1 MFPSVQLK
9 KTILLRLSKILSL
22 SSVTSRSK
30 AQELIKNGDIKVN
43 DQVINK
49 NVLIDVNSKIQ
60 VKDKTIKVDISTKL
74 WGIYKPK
81 NIFCNTEKDYIY
93 EEKIHFNKMIEEKKL
108 IDTHNNNNN
117 NNENNN
123 ENNNVLGVYNKYL
136 NEEENYKVLSSCNK
150 MKHINSDNNL
160 LSINSY
166 KYNNLIE
173 KRKKNKEKNVFVSEL
188 RKIPSTCKNTNIIT
202 YNKLNMNIYDYIKKQ
217 NMLYEKK
224 NQITNYIPEHLIIIN
239 SLNSSSEGLLLLTN
253 DGDFA
258 NNLKDI
264 KNNILTTYLIK
275 VQENL
280 CIDQI
285 KLLNKGCIINNQH
298 IYPINIDIIKSKHT
312 SKWIKFTYVEKS
324 HNDLHYLFSKYNITI
339 RKCKRFSFGPYKYSD
354 INTQFLMPLK
364 IHSTFHSFITTHKSK
379 LILSHPKG
387 NIIKQKNQNKFLFI
401 NDYLKN
407 SLVQDRH
414 DIIK

>member
-22 SSVTSRSK
+22 SSVTSRNK

-43 DQVINK
+43 NQVINQ
-49 NVLIDVNSKIQ
+49 NVFIDVNSKIQ
-60 VKDKTIKVDISTKL
+60 VKDKPIQVDICTKL

-81 NIFCNTEKDYIY
+81 HIFCNTEKDYTY

-108 IDTHNNNNN
+108 LDTHNNNNN
-117 NNENNN
+117 NNLLCVNNN
-123 ENNNVLGVYNKYL
+123 NLNK
-136 NEEENYKVLSSCNK
+136 EENYKILSPSNK
-150 MKHINSDNNL
+150 MKHINRDNNL
-160 LSINSY
+160 LNVNSN
-166 KYNNLIE
+166 KYNYLVE
-173 KRKKNKEKNVFVSEL
+173 KGQNNKDRNFFLSEL
-188 RKIPSTCKNTNIIT
+188 PKERSTCKHTNIIT

-224 NQITNYIPEHLIIIN
+224 NHITNYIPEHLIIIN
-239 SLNSSSEGLLLLTN
+239 SLNSGSEGLLLLTN

-258 NNLKDI
+258 KKLKDI
-264 KNNILTTYLIK
+264 QNNILTTYLIK
-275 VQENL
+275 VQEDL
-280 CIDQI
+280 CIDKI
-285 KLLNKGCIINNQH
+285 KLLRKGCIINNQH
-298 IYPINIDIIKSKHT
+298 IYPVNIEIIKSKHT

-324 HNDLHYLFSKYNITI
+324 HNYLLYLFSKYNITI
-339 RKCKRFSFGPYKYSD
+339 RKCKRFSFGPYKYTD

-364 IHSTFHSFITTHKSK
+364 IHSTINHFITTHNSK

-387 NIIKQKNQNKFLFI
+387 NITKQQNQNKFLYI

-407 SLVQDRH
+407 SILHDSQD
-414 DIIK
+414 ITKSN